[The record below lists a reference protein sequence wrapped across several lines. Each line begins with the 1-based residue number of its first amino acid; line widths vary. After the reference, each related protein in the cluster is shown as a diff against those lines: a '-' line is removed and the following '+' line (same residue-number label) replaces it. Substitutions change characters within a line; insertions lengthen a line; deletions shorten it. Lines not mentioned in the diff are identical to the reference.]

1 VVTTTLDAGGHRV
14 TLVLVAAVLVASI
27 RLHFLDVL
35 LNLRHPGPNV
45 MACDARLRKGDEMGW
60 FEHGSAVVLFA
71 PRDFPLCEGVPG
83 GFALGEGG
91 GAGATVGM
99 GEPLMRLP

>member
-1 VVTTTLDAGGHRV
+1 MILRTALEDGGERV

-35 LNLRHPGPNV
+35 LNMHHRGPNV
-45 MACDARLRKGDEMGW
+45 IPADAHLRKGEELGW
-60 FEHGSAVVLFA
+60 FEHGSTAILFA
-71 PRDFPLCEGVPG
+71 PEDFVLCDGIAE
-83 GFALGEGG
+83 
-91 GAGATVGM
+91 GATIRM